1 MTCLAPCPEHVSGRP
16 FANAV
21 LVSLILGAI
30 ADDLT
35 GATDLANT
43 LVRGGMKTIQTIGV
57 PADGERLDDAD
68 AIVVAL
74 KSRSIEAKEAVKQSR
89 AALRT
94 LQTRGAKKFFFK
106 YCSTFDSTDAGNIG
120 PVADALLDD
129 LGEKF
134 TIFCPA
140 FPENGRRVFNGYLFV
155 GDVLLNESGMQNHP
169 LTPMTD
175 ANLVRVLA
183 RQTRHKVGRI
193 DLAAVRAGEEAVRRA
208 LQEAAASGTR
218 HAIVDAAADE
228 DLRAIGLGSAHL
240 RMITGGS
247 GLAVG
252 LAGLFVRQGL
262 LHQFGDAAHLPHVTG
277 PAVVLAGSCSRAT
290 LAQIEWMRARRPA
303 FALDT
308 RHLDRPDEMAQAAIA
323 WAETRLGDG
332 PILINAS
339 APPAEVAATQSRFGA
354 QTAGERI
361 EGVLAQIARA
371 LRERGVRRFVVA
383 GGETSGAVVQALG
396 VGALR
401 IGPQIDP
408 GVPWTVSLAE
418 TPLAFALKSGNFG
431 SEDFFL
437 RAIEVAP

>member
-1 MTCLAPCPEHVSGRP
+1 M
-16 FANAV
+16 
-21 LVSLILGAI
+21 SLILGAI

-57 PADGERLDDAD
+57 PGESERLDDAD

-89 AALRT
+89 AALRA
-94 LQTRGAKKFFFK
+94 LQARAAKKYFFK

-129 LGEKF
+129 LAERL

-155 GDVLLNESGMQNHP
+155 GDVLLNECGMQDHP

-183 RQTRHKVGRI
+183 KQTHQKVRRI
-193 DLAAVRAGEEAVRRA
+193 DLDTVRAGEDAVRRA
-208 LQEAAASGTR
+208 LHEAAGSGTR
-218 HAIVDAAADE
+218 HAIVDATANE
-228 DLRAIGLGSAHL
+228 DLRAIGLGSADL
-240 RMITGGS
+240 QLITGGS
-247 GLAVG
+247 GLAIG
-252 LAGLFVRQGL
+252 LPELFARQGL
-262 LHQFGDAAHLPHVTG
+262 LRRQSDAARLPHVSG
-277 PAVVLAGSCSRAT
+277 PAVVLAGSCSQAT

-308 RHLDRPDEMAQAAIA
+308 GKLDRPDEIAQAAIA

-354 QTAGERI
+354 HTASERI
-361 EGVLAQIARA
+361 EGALAHIARA
-371 LRERGVRRFVVA
+371 LRDRGVRRFVVA

-396 VGALR
+396 VSALR

-408 GVPWTVSLAE
+408 GVPWTASLGE
-418 TPLAFALKSGNFG
+418 TPLALALKSGNFG